1 MQLSLLEKVHVF
13 KSAYK
18 ICRAQ
23 TLFFVQPNGKGVE
36 ELPLPAQAELRGVAR
51 AALESSERDILSELD
66 RYLKAPKISDQD
78 RPAVWAALWQLMCV
92 YRDLLRN
99 VRPWRNNAEALF
111 NAVAVFYA
119 TLFRTK
125 AALKSLDEVKSAWL
139 PNDAQRHDLVG
150 AFNHALSLRDTF
162 CKSSE
167 RPSFSLIRMVMTYT
181 PFLDQSIVAGIASI
195 DERLK
200 ILVVDPEMKV
210 LNRRATN
217 KKPAGAKRG
226 AAHSHDCDEVMGGC

>member
-1 MQLSLLEKVHVF
+1 M
-13 KSAYK
+13 
-18 ICRAQ
+18 
-23 TLFFVQPNGKGVE
+23 
-36 ELPLPAQAELRGVAR
+36 
-51 AALESSERDILSELD
+51 
-66 RYLKAPKISDQD
+66 
-78 RPAVWAALWQLMCV
+78 WAALWQLMFV

-125 AALKSLDEVKSAWL
+125 AALKSLDEVESAWL
-139 PNDAQRHDLVG
+139 PNDAQRHDLVR

-162 CKSSE
+162 CKSSAG
-167 RPSFSLIRMVMTYT
+167 RYLSLIRTVMTNT

-210 LNRRATN
+210 LNRRATA
-217 KKPAGAKRG
+217 KKPAGAKPG
-226 AAHSHDCDEVMGGC
+226 AAHSHDGDEVMGGC